1 MTVPQKYKTLKNLY
15 SLNIKKTIK
24 TYWRN
29 WFKNFISKCWLLH
42 TLSTS
47 NARSSI
53 KLSFPVSKFIFM
65 FVHEKSS
72 SKQATSDFVNNLF
85 KTLPKVL
92 KLSTFSCSS
101 PLVTFDTN
109 KDTIP
114 FFSTRLIVVTRLPKW
129 LGRCNNQFRI
139 WHNFVKLSFDKD
151 LKKTKM

>member
-53 KLSFPVSKFIFM
+53 NRWFPVGKSIFM
-65 FVHEKSS
+65 LAHEKSS
-72 SKQATSDFVNNLF
+72 SKRAASDFVNNLF

-92 KLSTFSCSS
+92 KLSTLSCSS
-101 PLVTFDTN
+101 PLVMLDAN
-109 KDTIP
+109 KDTIL

-129 LGRCNNQFRI
+129 LGRCKSQFRI